1 MGHCS
6 HFVPKEIKKIM
17 ALNKTDILRQSDLYT
32 DQIFN
37 IADCHVVKSKISRLV
52 VDMNR
57 APDDIEAEMELC
69 DSCVVVKIT
78 SDGKIVYKKPPTV
91 DMIMTRV
98 EKYHND
104 FHDEVLELAEGAKFL
119 IDGHSM
125 WSKAPKMKEDAG
137 KARPD
142 ICLGNRRF
150 ATCDAITTNY
160 IKKAFEGFGYSVAV
174 NKPYEGAFLLGYHC
188 HRRQLPGIQVE
199 INKKLYL
206 NESTLRPYP
215 EKIKLLNKQIGEVVD
230 GLIERL

>member
-1 MGHCS
+1 
-6 HFVPKEIKKIM
+6 M
-17 ALNKTDILRQSDLYT
+17 ALNKMAILRQSDLYT
-32 DQIFN
+32 DRIFN
-37 IADCHVVKSKISRLV
+37 IAGCHIVKSKISRLV

-69 DSCVVVKIT
+69 DSCVVVRIT
-78 SDGKIVYKKPPTV
+78 SSGEIVYKKPPTMA
-91 DMIMTRV
+91 MIMSRV
-98 EKYHND
+98 EKYHNT
-104 FHDEVLELAEGAKFL
+104 FHDEVQRLAKSAKFL

-125 WSKAPKMKEDAG
+125 WSRAPKMKEDAG
-137 KARPD
+137 RARPD

-160 IKKAFEGFGYSVAV
+160 FKKAFEKFGYTVAV

-188 HRRQLPGIQVE
+188 HRRQLPGIQIE

-206 NESTLRPYP
+206 NEVTLKPDL
-215 EKIKLLNKQIGEVVD
+215 EKIKLLNKQLKEIVD